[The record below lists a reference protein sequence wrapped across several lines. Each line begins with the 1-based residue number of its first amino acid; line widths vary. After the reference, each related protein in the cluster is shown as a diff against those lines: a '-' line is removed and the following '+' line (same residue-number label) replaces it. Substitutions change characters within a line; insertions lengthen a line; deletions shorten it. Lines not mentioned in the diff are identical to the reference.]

1 MNCIII
7 DDENNNIENLQNILA
22 AWCPQVNVV
31 ATAGTVAEAKAAIES
46 HRPDLLF
53 LDIQLHDE
61 SGFDLLKALQTID
74 FEVVFVTAYDQYGI
88 QAVKFSALD
97 YLLKPI
103 SIPELQQAISKL
115 ANKMANKQQNLNVEN
130 LLRFIQNSPKEAPK
144 IALPTLQETR
154 YVKVNEIVR
163 CEAANNYT
171 NFILQNGDEIL
182 VCKTLKEFTEL
193 LKPYQFHRPHQS
205 HLVNFHYVKSL
216 LKEDGG
222 TLLLEDKSKI
232 PISRQNLEGIKKA
245 LQTIG

>member
-31 ATAGTVAEAKAAIES
+31 ATAGTVAEAKAVIENHS
-46 HRPDLLF
+46 PDLLF

-61 SGFDLLKALQTID
+61 SGFNLLKALPIID
-74 FEVVFVTAYDQYGI
+74 FEVIFVTAYDQYGI

-103 SIPELQQAISKL
+103 SIPELQQAIAKA
-115 ANKMANKQQNLNVEN
+115 ANKMVNKQQNLNVEN
-130 LLRFIQNSPKEAPK
+130 LLRFIQNNQKEEPK

-171 NFILQNGDEIL
+171 NFILQNGDTVL

-205 HLVNFHYVKSL
+205 HLVNFRYVKSL

>member
-7 DDENNNIENLQNILA
+7 DDEHNNIENLQNILA
-22 AWCPQVNVV
+22 TWCPQVTVV
-31 ATAGTVAEAKAAIES
+31 ATAGTVTEAKTAIEL
-46 HRPDLLF
+46 HHPDLLF

-74 FEVVFVTAYDQYGI
+74 FEVIFVTAYDQYGI

-103 SIPELQQAISKL
+103 AIPELQLAIAKA
-115 ANKMANKQQNLNVEN
+115 ANKIASKQQNLNVEN
-130 LLRFIQNSPKEAPK
+130 LLHFIQKSRKDEPK

-171 NFILQNGDEIL
+171 NFILQNGDEVL

-205 HLVNFHYVKSL
+205 HLVNFHFVKSL

-222 TLLLEDKSKI
+222 TLLLQDQSKI
-232 PISRQNLEGIKKA
+232 PISRQNLESIKKA

>member
-22 AWCPQVNVV
+22 TWCPQVTVV
-31 ATAGTVAEAKAAIES
+31 ATAGTVAEAKTAIAL
-46 HRPDLLF
+46 HQPNLLF

-74 FEVVFVTAYDQYGI
+74 FEVIFVTAYDQYGI

-103 SIPELQQAISKL
+103 AISELQQAIAKA
-115 ANKMANKQQNLNVEN
+115 ANKIANKQQNLNVEN
-130 LLRFIQNSPKEAPK
+130 LLNFIQKTQKEAPK

-163 CEAANNYT
+163 CEASNNYT
-171 NFILQNGDEIL
+171 NFILQNGDEVL

-205 HLVNFHYVKSL
+205 HLVNFHFVKSL

-222 TLLLEDKSKI
+222 TLLLDDQSKI
-232 PISRQNLEGIKKA
+232 PISRQNLESIKKA

>member
-7 DDENNNIENLQNILA
+7 DDENNNIENLQNLLA
-22 AWCPQVNVV
+22 TWYPQVNVV
-31 ATAGTVAEAKAAIES
+31 ATAGTVAEAKTVIES

-53 LDIQLHDE
+53 LDIQLHEE

-103 SIPELQQAISKL
+103 SIPELQQAIAKA

-130 LLRFIQNSPKEAPK
+130 LLRFIQNSQKDEPK

>member
-7 DDENNNIENLQNILA
+7 DDEYHNIENLQNLLA
-22 AWCPQVNVV
+22 AWCPQVKVL
-31 ATAGTVAEAKAAIES
+31 ATASTVDEAKVLIAT
-46 HRPDLLF
+46 HRPNLLL

-61 SGFDLLKALQTID
+61 SGFDLLKALETID
-74 FEVVFVTAYDQYGI
+74 FEVIFVTAYDQYGI

-103 SIPELQQAISKL
+103 LIPELQQAIAKAEAKIAS
-115 ANKMANKQQNLNVEN
+115 KQQNLNLEN
-130 LLRFIQNSPKEAPK
+130 LLNYIQKTQKDDPK

-171 NFILQNGDEIL
+171 NFILQNGTEIL
-182 VCKTLKEFTEL
+182 VCKTLKEFVEL

-205 HLVNFHYVKSL
+205 HLVNFNFVKSL

-222 TLLLEDKSKI
+222 TLLLEDQSKV
-232 PISRQNLEGIKKA
+232 PISRQNLESIKKA

>member
-7 DDENNNIENLQNILA
+7 DDESNNIENLQNILA
-22 AWCPQVNVV
+22 TWCSQVNVV
-31 ATAGTVAEAKAAIES
+31 ATAETVTAAKTAIEV
-46 HRPDLLF
+46 HHPDLLF

-61 SGFDLLKALQTID
+61 SGFDLLKNLQTID
-74 FEVVFVTAYDQYGI
+74 FEVIFVTAYDQYGI

-103 SIPELQQAISKL
+103 AIPELQQAIAKAES
-115 ANKMANKQQNLNVEN
+115 KMANKQQNLNVAN
-130 LLRFIQNSPKEAPK
+130 LLSFIQSQKDDPK

-154 YVKVNEIVR
+154 YVRVNEIVR
-163 CEAANNYT
+163 CEASNNYT
-171 NFILQNGDEIL
+171 NFILQNGDEVL

-232 PISRQNLEGIKKA
+232 PISRQNLESIKKA